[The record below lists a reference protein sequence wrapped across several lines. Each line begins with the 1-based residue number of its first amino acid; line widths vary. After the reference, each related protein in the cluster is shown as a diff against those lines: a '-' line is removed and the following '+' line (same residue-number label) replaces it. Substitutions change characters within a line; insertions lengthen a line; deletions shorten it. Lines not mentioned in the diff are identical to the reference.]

1 MSCWPASAG
10 RALYPRPRCRG
21 RLETADL
28 IKALAAIILIA
39 ALLTPAA
46 ADPKVPLPPPLP
58 PGVAPVWTP
67 VPPSPAVLYAPN
79 IPGNVFRLHKKYY
92 YYYGG
97 YWYRGKRLLGPWKP
111 VRKVPRALILVPRD
125 YFK

>member
-10 RALYPRPRCRG
+10 RVLHLRPRRPG
-21 RLETADL
+21 GLKTAAI
-28 IKALAAIILIA
+28 IKALAALILIA

-67 VPPSPAVLYAPN
+67 VPTSPGVLYAPN
-79 IPGNVFRLHKKYY
+79 IPGNVFRVHKKYY

-97 YWYRGKRLLGPWKP
+97 YWYQGKRLLGPWKP
-111 VRKVPRALILVPRD
+111 VRKVPGGLMTVPRG

>member
-10 RALYPRPRCRG
+10 RALYPCPRSRG
-21 RLETADL
+21 RLGTAVL
-28 IKALAAIILIA
+28 IQALAVVILIA

-46 ADPKVPLPPPLP
+46 ANSKVPLPPPLS

-97 YWYRGKRLLGPWKP
+97 YWY
-111 VRKVPRALILVPRD
+111 
-125 YFK
+125 